1 MSAAP
6 AARRGIRAATL
17 TLFSAA
23 ALCGIEIRLADL
35 EGHPLALDLAG
46 VPHVVVFVSA
56 RCSLSNRYHARLET
70 LYREFAPRGV
80 RFLAANP
87 NSTEPDDEVRE
98 HARKSRFSFPVLRD
112 PGGVLA
118 ERLGV
123 NVTPAALVLDSAGQV
138 RYRGRIDDAENPAR
152 VRRQWLREALAAV
165 LAGDPVETPETKVY
179 GCTIKRPKP

>member
-1 MSAAP
+1 M
-6 AARRGIRAATL
+6 R
-17 TLFSAA
+17 AA
-23 ALCGIEIRLADL
+23 ALAVLAAATVCGNEIRLADL
-35 EGHPLALDLAG
+35 AGQPLTVALTG
-46 VPHVVVFVSA
+46 VPHVVAFISA

-80 RFLAANP
+80 RFLAVNP
-87 NSTEPDDEVRE
+87 NRTEPDDEVRE

-112 PGGVLA
+112 PGGFFA

-123 NVTPAALVLDSAGQV
+123 HVTPVALVLDRAGQV

-165 LAGDPVETPETKVY
+165 LAGDPVETPETQVY
-179 GCTIKRPKP
+179 GCTIKRSKP

>member
-1 MSAAP
+1 MLCATALTLLSAA
-6 AARRGIRAATL
+6 TV
-17 TLFSAA
+17 
-23 ALCGIEIRLADL
+23 CGNEIRLADL
-35 EGHPLALDLAG
+35 DGHPLTVPLTGA
-46 VPHVVVFVSA
+46 PHVVVFISA
-56 RCSLSNRYHARLET
+56 RCSMSNRYHARLET

-87 NSTEPDDEVRE
+87 NSTEPDNEVRE

-123 NVTPAALVLDSAGQV
+123 DVTPVALVLDRAGQV

-179 GCTIKRPKP
+179 GCTIKRSKP

>member
-1 MSAAP
+1 MEP
-6 AARRGIRAATL
+6 PARRGVRATAL
-17 TLFSAA
+17 TVLFAA
-23 ALCGIEIRLADL
+23 ALCGSEIRLADL
-35 EGHPLALDLAG
+35 EGQPLTVALTG
-46 VPHVVVFVSA
+46 VPHAVVFISA
-56 RCSLSNRYHARLET
+56 RCSMSNRYHARLET

-80 RFLAANP
+80 RFLVVNP

-112 PGGVLA
+112 PGAVFA
-118 ERLGV
+118 ERMGV
-123 NVTPAALVLDSAGQV
+123 SVTPVALVLDRAGQV

-179 GCTIKRPKP
+179 GCTIKRSKP